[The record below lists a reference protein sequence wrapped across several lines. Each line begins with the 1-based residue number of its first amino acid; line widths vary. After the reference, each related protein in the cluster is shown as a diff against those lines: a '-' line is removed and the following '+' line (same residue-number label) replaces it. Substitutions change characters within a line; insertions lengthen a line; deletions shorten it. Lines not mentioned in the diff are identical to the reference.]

1 MKHRSVL
8 FAALGLGMLLTAATP
23 ALAEWHGG
31 GGGWHGGGWHGG
43 GWHGGG
49 WHGGW
54 HGGGYGPG
62 WGWRGGRWGY
72 WGPGVVL
79 GAPYAPYPYPYPYYP
94 YPYYAPGLSVV
105 IR

>member
-8 FAALGLGMLLTAATP
+8 FAALGLGMLLTAASSAP
-23 ALAEWHGG
+23 ALAAWHGSG
-31 GGGWHGGGWHGG
+31 GGGWHGGGWHGAY
-43 GWHGGG
+43 H
-49 WHGGW
+49 
-54 HGGGYGPG
+54 YGPG

-72 WGPGVVL
+72 WGPGVVV
-79 GAPYAPYPYPYPYYP
+79 GAPYYPYAYYPYPYPYP